1 MNNKT
6 RFLREFNEAFVRN
19 DADFLSTCITDDVY
33 WNVINDKVFDGAE
46 AFIKGIRSMKSDGI
60 SQLDIHTIITHGN
73 EAAVNGNIEM
83 KFSDGKTASFAFCDI
98 YQLSGFKNPKVKKL
112 TSYVMELR

>member
-6 RFLREFNEAFVRN
+6 KFLREFNEAFVRN

-33 WNVINDKVFDGAE
+33 WNVINDQVFDGAG
-46 AFIKGIRSMKSDGI
+46 AFIKGIRSMKSDAI
-60 SQLDIHTIITHGN
+60 NKLEIHHIITHGN

-83 KFSDGKTASFAFCDI
+83 KFSNGKISRFAFCDI
-98 YQLSGFKNPKVKKL
+98 YVLSGFKNPKVKKL
-112 TSYVMELR
+112 TSYVMEL